1 MSESDADPNEFLAMR
16 SRLLKALSI
25 ALGLLLLASPVAA
38 LSDDDDDEDDEDDD
52 DDDDDD
58 DAFEDIGEDVG
69 TFSAWLLGLTLA
81 YFGWK
86 RVLPIIRKHLKKT
99 EQKDRLKSLN
109 SWNKKA
115 IPVHTLLGTA
125 ALITGIIHGLMMD
138 EGALILWIAVALMG
152 VLSIS
157 GGLMRWKWPPREVK
171 KGARLLHMQRLLS
184 AAVVILLLVGHEMV

>member
-1 MSESDADPNEFLAMR
+1 MSESDAGYNEFLAMR

-38 LSDDDDDEDDEDDD
+38 LSDEDEDDEDE
-52 DDDDDD
+52 
-58 DAFEDIGEDVG
+58 FEDIGEDVG
-69 TFSAWLLGLTLA
+69 TVSAWLLGLTLA

-86 RVLPIIRKHLKKT
+86 RVLPTIRKHLKQT

-109 SWNKKA
+109 TWNKKVLP
-115 IPVHTLLGTA
+115 IHTLLGVA
-125 ALITGIIHGLMMD
+125 ALVTGTIHGLMMD
-138 EGALILWIAVALMG
+138 EDALILWIAVALMG

-184 AAVVILLLVGHEMV
+184 GAVVILLLVGHEMV

>member
-1 MSESDADPNEFLAMR
+1 MSESDAGPNEFLAMR

-38 LSDDDDDEDDEDDD
+38 LSDDDDDEDEDEDDED
-52 DDDDDD
+52 E
-58 DAFEDIGEDVG
+58 FEDIGEDVG
-69 TFSAWLLGLTLA
+69 TVSAWLLGLTLA

-86 RVLPIIRKHLKKT
+86 RVLPTIRKHLKQT

-109 SWNKKA
+109 TWNKKVL
-115 IPVHTLLGTA
+115 PLHTLLGVA
-125 ALITGIIHGLMMD
+125 ALVTGTIHGLMMD
-138 EGALILWIAVALMG
+138 EDALILWIAVALMG

-184 AAVVILLLVGHEMV
+184 AVVVILLLVGHEMV

>member
-1 MSESDADPNEFLAMR
+1 MSESDAGPNEFLAMR

>member
-1 MSESDADPNEFLAMR
+1 MHEGNLSYTEFNETRL
-16 SRLLKALSI
+16 RLLKILSI
-25 ALGLLLLASPVAA
+25 TLGLLFLASPVAA
-38 LSDDDDDEDDEDDD
+38 LSDDDDADDAENDDDE
-52 DDDDDD
+52 
-58 DAFEDIGEDVG
+58 FEDIGEDIG
-69 TFSAWLLGLTLA
+69 TVSAWFLGLTLA

-86 RVLPIIRKHLKKT
+86 RVQPTIRKHLKQT

-109 SWNKKA
+109 TWNKKVLP
-115 IPVHTLLGTA
+115 IHTLLGVA
-125 ALITGIIHGLMMD
+125 ALVTGTIHGLMM
-138 EGALILWIAVALMG
+138 EEEALILWIAVALMG